1 MSEVEKMMAENR
13 PMDEIAYEAMTSE
26 VQPSGKTYPV
36 YKTEDGRLELRMCY
50 DTATAYS
57 INNDG
62 GPSVKHEKITIDE
75 LALLVRHLEEYD
87 ERMKRGEVSYGT
99 TCG

>member
-1 MSEVEKMMAENR
+1 MSVDKMMAENR

-50 DTATAYS
+50 DTATAYLLS
-57 INNDG
+57 EG
-62 GPSVKHEKITIDE
+62 QLSGKQE
-75 LALLVRHLEEYD
+75 LATIEELASLVRNLETYD
-87 ERMKRGEVSYGT
+87 AMLGRASI
-99 TCG
+99 

>member
-1 MSEVEKMMAENR
+1 MSEVVDKMMADSR

-50 DTATAYS
+50 DTATAYLLS
-57 INNDG
+57 EG
-62 GPSVKHEKITIDE
+62 QLSGKQERVTIEE
-75 LALLVRHLEEYD
+75 LACLVRNLETYD
-87 ERMKRGEVSYGT
+87 KLRGGDL
-99 TCG
+99 

>member
-1 MSEVEKMMAENR
+1 MSADVDKMMAENR

-50 DTATAYS
+50 DTATAYLLS
-57 INNDG
+57 EG
-62 GPSVKHEKITIDE
+62 QLSGKQELTTIEE
-75 LALLVRHLEEYD
+75 LASLVRNLETYD
-87 ERMKRGEVSYGT
+87 AKLGRASI
-99 TCG
+99 

>member
-1 MSEVEKMMAENR
+1 VSEVDKMMGDNR

-50 DTATAYS
+50 DTATAYLLS
-57 INNDG
+57 EG
-62 GPSVKHEKITIDE
+62 RLSSKQELTTIEE
-75 LALLVRHLEEYD
+75 LAHMVRNLETYD
-87 ERMKRGEVSYGT
+87 AKLRRASI
-99 TCG
+99 

>member
-1 MSEVEKMMAENR
+1 MSEVDKMMAENR

-50 DTATAYS
+50 DTATAYLLS
-57 INNDG
+57 EG
-62 GPSVKHEKITIDE
+62 QLSSKQE
-75 LALLVRHLEEYD
+75 LATIEELAHMVRNLETYD
-87 ERMKRGEVSYGT
+87 AKLRRASI
-99 TCG
+99 

>member
-1 MSEVEKMMAENR
+1 MSEVDKMMAENR

-50 DTATAYS
+50 DTATAYLLS
-57 INNDG
+57 EG
-62 GPSVKHEKITIDE
+62 RLSSKHELATIEE
-75 LALLVRHLEEYD
+75 LASLVRNLETYD
-87 ERMKRGEVSYGT
+87 AKLRGASI
-99 TCG
+99 

>member
-1 MSEVEKMMAENR
+1 MSVVDKMMAENR

-50 DTATAYS
+50 DTATAYLLS
-57 INNDG
+57 EG
-62 GPSVKHEKITIDE
+62 QLSGKQELTTIEE
-75 LALLVRHLEEYD
+75 LASLVRNLETYD
-87 ERMKRGEVSYGT
+87 AKLGRASI
-99 TCG
+99 

>member
-1 MSEVEKMMAENR
+1 MSEVDKMMGDNR

-50 DTATAYS
+50 DTATAYLLS
-57 INNDG
+57 EG
-62 GPSVKHEKITIDE
+62 RLSSKQELTTIEE
-75 LALLVRHLEEYD
+75 LAHMVRNLETYD
-87 ERMKRGEVSYGT
+87 AKLRRASI
-99 TCG
+99 